1 MSQRCTTARETLAG
15 LFAVLA
21 NRGITVV
28 AFYEREN
35 AIGLVLATGH
45 VVEAERRRA
54 LADPHRLADCLAA
67 YLPRRAPASDYDP
80 LRVPEINPRTAEWWL
95 FLRWCQR
102 ERKLEVRR

>member
-1 MSQRCTTARETLAG
+1 M

-21 NRGITVV
+21 NRGRSVV
-28 AFYEREN
+28 AYYEREDT
-35 AIGLVLATGH
+35 IGLVLATGH

-67 YLPRRAPASDYDP
+67 YLPRRVPAIDYDP
-80 LRVPEINPRTAEWWL
+80 MKVPEVSPRTAEWWL

-102 ERKLEVRR
+102 ERKLEVRS